1 MYDLPFTNFTH
12 LARKVLSVISQ
23 FTEYKKFLVEQTGFA
38 GILKL
43 PQITRLNLRFSKWLL
58 QKIDVGNRSIVFG
71 ENPTRQIRFFAADVH
86 KVFGI
91 PCGPR
96 DIHAP
101 ESQCSPNTIKFIRT
115 ALGMNDKG
123 NQILKVSES
132 VIARP
137 LDEHTSSNL
146 EKDCFKIAFV
156 IFLMGHLLAPS
167 TKHDNRS
174 IDFWGALANTDNIQ
188 DFNWCEYVLQDLFAA
203 VRTVKDDIAK
213 NRTSTHLYGCH
224 LWAQVFYLDNLELGI
239 FNLRHSVMPRVAAFD
254 DTQMRRMILQCS
266 TTINGVEQW
275 SCATVRDASQICYTR
290 AIFDSPP
297 DQITPTI
304 SRSRPPVFPHP
315 TATLTGEHRSQTCSA
330 QTKPSPTIPS
340 THLLTASDYANYM
353 KATYPLLA
361 SSELGIIL
369 KQHNALD
376 VQQANA
382 ARNNSI
388 NESTRF
394 LDKLVEVLS
403 ATCICCSLRSLPC
416 LVQQRPQDSHSN
428 SSASNLFRR
437 RLDQADSDADSSS
450 TRSTKRCK
458 HRGPADTAPQKDKQ
472 EMQTGKDTLA

>member
-1 MYDLPFTNFTH
+1 MDATDELNDDAAFYAPAYQTDGSGPSPTSRTSVQ
-12 LARKVLSVISQ
+12 KVLPVISQ

-71 ENPTRQIRFFAADVH
+71 ENPPRQIRFFAADVH

-188 DFNWCEYVLQDLFAA
+188 DFNWC
-203 VRTVKDDIAK
+203 
-213 NRTSTHLYGCH
+213 
-224 LWAQVFYLDNLELGI
+224 
-239 FNLRHSVMPRVAAFD
+239 
-254 DTQMRRMILQCS
+254 
-266 TTINGVEQW
+266 
-275 SCATVRDASQICYTR
+275 
-290 AIFDSPP
+290 
-297 DQITPTI
+297 
-304 SRSRPPVFPHP
+304 
-315 TATLTGEHRSQTCSA
+315 
-330 QTKPSPTIPS
+330 
-340 THLLTASDYANYM
+340 
-353 KATYPLLA
+353 
-361 SSELGIIL
+361 
-369 KQHNALD
+369 
-376 VQQANA
+376 
-382 ARNNSI
+382 
-388 NESTRF
+388 
-394 LDKLVEVLS
+394 
-403 ATCICCSLRSLPC
+403 
-416 LVQQRPQDSHSN
+416 
-428 SSASNLFRR
+428 
-437 RLDQADSDADSSS
+437 
-450 TRSTKRCK
+450 
-458 HRGPADTAPQKDKQ
+458 
-472 EMQTGKDTLA
+472 